1 MLKYFTI
8 FGERCSGTNFLEHA
22 IKENFELEYTIK
34 YAWKHFFG
42 HYSFEYNQEENE
54 TLFIGIVRNPITWI
68 DSLFA
73 KMHHI
78 PIENKATIKTFLF
91 NQFYSIY
98 EDRPEEIMED
108 RHLHTKNRYKNIFE
122 MRQTKNEYLINDMKT
137 KVKHYILI
145 RYEDLRDNYDAVL
158 DFFKNKFNLKQKNE
172 TYIKIDTYKGN
183 NTKIFRKKN
192 VTLTKKNINLIKN
205 NIDIQQ
211 EKSLG
216 YIL

>member
-42 HYSFEYNQEENE
+42 HYSFENNEEENQ

-78 PIENKATIKTFLF
+78 PDENKLSIKTFLF
-91 NQFYSIY
+91 NEFYSVY

-108 RHLHTKNRYKNIFE
+108 RHIDTKKRYKNIFE
-122 MRQTKNEYLINDMKT
+122 MRDIKNQYLINDMKG
-137 KVKHYILI
+137 KVKNYILI
-145 RYEDLRDNYDAVL
+145 RYEDLRDNYNVIL
-158 DFFKNKFNLKQKNE
+158 DFLKTKFNLVPKNKE
-172 TYIKIDTYKGN
+172 YVTIDTYKGN
-183 NTKIFRKKN
+183 NKKIYVKKN
-192 VTLTKKNINLIKN
+192 VTLTKKIINVIKKNINN
-205 NIDIQQ
+205 EQ

-216 YIL
+216 YL

>member
-42 HYSFEYNQEENE
+42 HYSFENNEEENQ

-68 DSLFA
+68 DSLFS

-78 PIENKATIKTFLF
+78 PDENKLSIKTFLF
-91 NQFYSIY
+91 NEFYSVY

-108 RHLHTKNRYKNIFE
+108 RHIDTKKRYKNIFE
-122 MRQTKNEYLINDMKT
+122 MRDIKNQYLINDMKG
-137 KVKHYILI
+137 KVKNYILI
-145 RYEDLRDNYDAVL
+145 RYEDLRDNYNVIL
-158 DFFKNKFNLKQKNE
+158 DFLKTKFNLVPKNKE
-172 TYIKIDTYKGN
+172 YVTIDTYKGN
-183 NTKIFRKKN
+183 NKKIYVKKN
-192 VTLTKKNINLIKN
+192 VTLTKKIINVIKKNINN
-205 NIDIQQ
+205 EQ

-216 YIL
+216 YL